1 MAAKQ
6 EGHEIKVSFSGLFLV
21 ANILKSCLQGKKNIT
36 VKKADV
42 KQGKI
47 YVGKLPDSGVGE
59 DEIREHF
66 SQFGTIA
73 EVSFLLYHFSLLNI
87 FNNAGHT
94 SHRQIQGQ

>member
-1 MAAKQ
+1 MIFLELLIGKFIYPCLKQ
-6 EGHEIKVSFSGLFLV
+6 FCNFP
-21 ANILKSCLQGKKNIT
+21 QGKKNVT

-66 SQFGTIA
+66 AQFGTIA
-73 EVSFLLYHFSLLNI
+73 EVCS
-87 FNNAGHT
+87 
-94 SHRQIQGQ
+94 